1 MYIWMDI
8 IHIAHHSASASNA
21 CQQGKEKWSQK
32 HPEVVNSNLLGQ
44 IRFFTQKS
52 CDRLWSTMLW
62 WKPQGILSPAATPHL
77 LVRWRPGRGRQ
88 YQGFVMQWIP
98 TAARK
103 QPVTCSD
110 NDKTYLSFEM
120 TGSLGPFENLH
131 RSAPPSKHPNP
142 SSYQFSTSRTT
153 AWDDSDMKPVDSTKI
168 K

>member
-1 MYIWMDI
+1 MWNVIRMDTR
-8 IHIAHHSASASNA
+8 HIAHHSNSASNA

-98 TAARK
+98 TAKK

-110 NDKTYLSFEM
+110 NDKTDQTVF
-120 TGSLGPFENLH
+120 
-131 RSAPPSKHPNP
+131 
-142 SSYQFSTSRTT
+142 
-153 AWDDSDMKPVDSTKI
+153 WDDWIFGPIWEPPPQRSPFQAPQPIVIPVLHIQNYSVGRQWHEAGGQH
-168 K
+168 